1 MILQVM
7 KSLSKSI
14 SLIHPLQPG
23 DRLTRA
29 EFERRFDLTRNLK
42 RAELIE
48 GVVYI
53 PPPIGP
59 AHGSKHA
66 ELGTWLGN
74 YRTATPGTVSTI
86 TSSIRLDLDNEP
98 QPDLAL
104 MIASEFGGNCRIDE
118 DNFYSGAP
126 ELVAEISY
134 STVSFDLHQ
143 KKNLYRRHGVKEYL
157 VWLVRDEAIYWFVLK
172 DGEYIELADRDGVFD
187 STVFPGLRLDAKAL
201 LTGDLPG
208 VQRALNEALALPEHQ
223 KFVIELQNRK
233 TKA

>member
-118 DNFYSGAP
+118 DNFLFRRTRTRCGNLVQHS
-126 ELVAEISY
+126 ELRFASEKESVPPTRRKRISC
-134 STVSFDLHQ
+134 
-143 KKNLYRRHGVKEYL
+143 
-157 VWLVRDEAIYWFVLK
+157 
-172 DGEYIELADRDGVFD
+172 LA
-187 STVFPGLRLDAKAL
+187 
-201 LTGDLPG
+201 
-208 VQRALNEALALPEHQ
+208 RA
-223 KFVIELQNRK
+223 R
-233 TKA
+233 